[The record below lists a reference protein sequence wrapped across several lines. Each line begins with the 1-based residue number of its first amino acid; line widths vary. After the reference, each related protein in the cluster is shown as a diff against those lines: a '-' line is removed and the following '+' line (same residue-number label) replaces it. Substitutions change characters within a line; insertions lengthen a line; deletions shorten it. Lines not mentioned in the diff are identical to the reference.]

1 MIEVTI
7 IIRVDS
13 DEDPDSVAKNIEQ
26 NLGDTLG
33 HCPYSASIEACW
45 GKRKDDTWWDDDG

>member
-13 DEDPDSVAKNIEQ
+13 DEDPDSVANNIEE

-45 GKRKDDTWWDDDG
+45 GERKDDNDDDQ